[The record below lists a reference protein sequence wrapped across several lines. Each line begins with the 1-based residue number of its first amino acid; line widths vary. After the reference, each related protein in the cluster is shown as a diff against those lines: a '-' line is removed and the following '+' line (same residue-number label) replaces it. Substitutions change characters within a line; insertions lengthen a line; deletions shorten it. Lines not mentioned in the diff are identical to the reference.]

1 MSPDTAR
8 KHAKFKMKHGLTYT
22 LVADTDHAVC
32 ERYGVW
38 AKKSMFGRAYM
49 GVNRTTFL
57 IDAEGRIARVFD
69 KVTPLGHGADV
80 AKAVAQLT

>member
-1 MSPDTAR
+1 VSPDTAK
-8 KHAKFKMKHGLTYT
+8 KHAKFKLKHGLTYA
-22 LVADTDHAVC
+22 LVADTEHAVC

-69 KVTPLGHGADV
+69 KVNPLGHGTDV
-80 AKAVAQLT
+80 ADAVAKLK